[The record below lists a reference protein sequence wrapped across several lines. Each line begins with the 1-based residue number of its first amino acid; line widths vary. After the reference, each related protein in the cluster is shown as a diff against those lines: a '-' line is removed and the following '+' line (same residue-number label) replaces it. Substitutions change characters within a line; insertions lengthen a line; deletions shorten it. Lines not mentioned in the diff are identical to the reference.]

1 MSSVIPLLSP
11 EKAVS
16 ADAAPVEPSR
26 AMTTS
31 GAEAAPDQVA
41 VLCQRLHE
49 IAQQN
54 GVATMQARQQEAEG
68 IVADA
73 RRRAEAE
80 AQAAI
85 GQTRAN
91 LERKVERSLQI
102 ARLEARARIARHR
115 WSELNSVLEAAA
127 DQIRQLRDRE
137 PARYTAALVRLL
149 HRAVGQ
155 VSSLSMP
162 DLLPDPAG
170 WKPAPHV
177 HDPLVVHTNRA
188 DISLVRHAL
197 AGNSASRA
205 FRGGLR
211 FTESDMDVGIVVSTP
226 AGSLCVDESLSE
238 RLHRLNAELRLVAA
252 EVLFE

>member
-1 MSSVIPLLSP
+1 MSSVIPLQSP

-16 ADAAPVEPSR
+16 ADAAQVEPSR

-31 GAEAAPDQVA
+31 RAEAAPDPVA

-54 GVATMQARQQEAEG
+54 GAATMQARQREAED

-102 ARLEARARIARHR
+102 ARLDARARIARHR
-115 WSELNSVLEAAA
+115 WSELNSVLEEAAGE
-127 DQIRQLRDRE
+127 IRQLRDRN
-137 PARYTAALVRLL
+137 PGRYTAALVRLL
-149 HRAVGQ
+149 RRAVGQ
-155 VSSLSMP
+155 VSNLPTPASRP
-162 DLLPDPAG
+162 DLAG
-170 WKPAPHV
+170 WKPAPHAP
-177 HDPLVVHTNRA
+177 DALVVHLNPA
-188 DISLVRHAL
+188 DIALVRQVL
-197 AGNSASRA
+197 AGDSASRS
-205 FRGGLR
+205 FSGGLR
-211 FTESDMDVGIVVSTP
+211 FTESDIDSGIVVSTP
-226 AGSLCVDESLSE
+226 DGSLRVDESLSE
-238 RLHRLNAELRLVAA
+238 RLHRLDAELRLAA
-252 EVLFE
+252 VEVLFE